1 MNHVLERM
9 ISSAT
14 PAIDPRPSIA
24 QPHASLL
31 RQSLP
36 LLFLLLSACGRG
48 PLPEPVSQAQ
58 LISESPAAQQAKEY
72 APQAFAAAEKL
83 RGEAEFLHSKGR
95 VAESKAA
102 GEQALASY
110 NEAFALAQVSQAE
123 ERVTAAQLEQ
133 AKVTAALSRL
143 DQLQSQVEADAK
155 AYEMQARVALDTEPV
170 KDADQM
176 TGARL
181 EARRL
186 AAKQLAAEAALL
198 CLGAKLLQGNE
209 QTLTPVQTA
218 LTTLNGELAVGSTKA
233 DLFPRATDLRARCLQ
248 QITLARRPIVQK
260 APQAAESDALLA
272 AISATGNYMVY
283 RDDRGVV
290 VNLGEPLASPDQLSE
305 ATNDALTFLGGVA
318 KNYSHYP
325 LIVVTHTKKGGEQAR
340 AQKMGDLALKSL
352 TLAGAPNISQHS
364 VENAQPVV
372 FPSIKGA
379 AEKNERIEVV
389 FLVPGR

>member
-1 MNHVLERM
+1 
-9 ISSAT
+9 
-14 PAIDPRPSIA
+14 
-24 QPHASLL
+24 
-31 RQSLP
+31 
-36 LLFLLLSACGRG
+36 
-48 PLPEPVSQAQ
+48 
-58 LISESPAAQQAKEY
+58 
-72 APQAFAAAEKL
+72 
-83 RGEAEFLHSKGR
+83 SKGR
-95 VAESKAA
+95 LAESTAA

-123 ERVTAAQLEQ
+123 ERVKEAQLEQ
-133 AKVTAALSRL
+133 AKVTAELSRL

-218 LTTLNGELAVGSTKA
+218 LTTLNSELAVGSTKA

-248 QITLARRPIVQK
+248 QITLARRPLVQK

-283 RDDRGVV
+283 RDDRGIV
-290 VNLGEPLASPDQLSE
+290 VNLGEPLASPDQLS
-305 ATNDALTFLGGVA
+305 
-318 KNYSHYP
+318 K
-325 LIVVTHTKKGGEQAR
+325 
-340 AQKMGDLALKSL
+340 
-352 TLAGAPNISQHS
+352 
-364 VENAQPVV
+364 
-372 FPSIKGA
+372 A
-379 AEKNERIEVV
+379 A
-389 FLVPGR
+389 